1 MIFQLLIPPFVGAVI
16 GYFTNY
22 VAIKMLFRPRKAY
35 YLFGRRL
42 PFTPGL
48 IPSKRGRLAEAIA
61 RVVRENLLTEE
72 SVKQRLNEENVRR
85 SIRDLVDRFF
95 EQFMENVDFYVE
107 QILERIGDKALIEMV
122 EPSDFEKGMDRIVS
136 SILRSLKEQEKSL
149 DELLPESVKE
159 SLISLVRLSV
169 EKAISYLEDNIDD
182 PVFQLTVKGHI
193 KRNLSSLFNRYV
205 KIIPERSI
213 DALSEKLS
221 AVAISFLKD
230 VAEDKNLKERIF
242 FISYVKAEEFL
253 KKPIKFFFSRL
264 SREDEEK
271 VSSAISK
278 SLAKAFTETM
288 SKPISQIGFFRDRL
302 FHFFVNFL
310 KQVGQS
316 NRSYISD
323 MATEKLLEVIE
334 LELPVIMQSLD
345 IETIVRD
352 RVNALP
358 MEDVEEIVLK
368 LISEELKYITL
379 IGGILGFFIGS
390 FQDIMFFLK

>member
-253 KKPIKFFFSRL
+253 RKPIKFFFSRL
-264 SREDEEK
+264 SHEDEEK